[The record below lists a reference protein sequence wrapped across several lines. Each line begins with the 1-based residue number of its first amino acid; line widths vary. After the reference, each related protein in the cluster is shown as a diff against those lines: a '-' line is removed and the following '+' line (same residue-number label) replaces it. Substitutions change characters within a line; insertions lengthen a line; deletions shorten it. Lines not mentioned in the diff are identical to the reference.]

1 MARPGDDT
9 AQRDASGSPTSRTTG
24 TRAHRRIPALPEVT
38 RRARSQPQVEVE
50 LPVSRDAKHLRPGP
64 CDKQHQGDFERGRTE
79 VHHRGNA
86 LRAQASSP
94 PRITFRFTL
103 PRSGVTVERR
113 QFPLRPCYAITV
125 NKSQG
130 QTLRRICYDVREH
143 PFAHGQLYVGTSR
156 VRNRRDILMLT
167 RPSHLLDGKALTK
180 NVVYPE
186 LLPSSARGRQA
197 APA

>member
-1 MARPGDDT
+1 MILH
-9 AQRDASGSPTSRTTG
+9 S
-24 TRAHRRIPALPEVT
+24 VT
-38 RRARSQPQVEVE
+38 RMDPHHHGLLKHVLTEEFLHSLKSPAPGVPDHNLKLKLNCLYLVMRNISVQDRVMNKMILREVGRKYVTVKTLSKHRQVP
-50 LPVSRDAKHLRPGP
+50 L
-64 CDKQHQGDFERGRTE
+64 
-79 VHHRGNA
+79 
-86 LRAQASSP
+86 

-113 QFPLRPCYAITV
+113 LRPRYAIRV

-130 QTLRRICYDVREH
+130 QTLQRICYDVREH

-156 VRNRRDILMLT
+156 VRKRRDILMLT

-186 LLPSSARGRQA
+186 LLPSSARRRQA
-197 APA
+197 ATA